1 VHVYLGVWD
10 LALVAVASVQAT
22 VLAYLAEPRWKAL
35 LTTLPFPFTVAVLA
49 VGRPVGASN
58 VSGLV
63 LLLLYFQEVRWL
75 YHRWSMPIVL
85 AIILS
90 ALTYCVLGTLLVP
103 ILPNGEVAFWVI
115 SALVWFTGVALLL
128 IMPFR
133 PEPEHRSPLPV
144 YVKLPVVVGVVLFL
158 VTVKGILQ
166 GFITV
171 FPMVSIVAAYEAR
184 HSLWTLGRQLP
195 VLFIAMVPMVAAIRL
210 AQGSFGFG
218 PALLI
223 GWAVFL
229 SLYVPLSW
237 ARSFRGRA

>member
-1 VHVYLGVWD
+1 VHIYLGVWD

-49 VGRPVGASN
+49 VGQPVGASN

-75 YHRWSMPIVL
+75 HQRWSMPIVP
-85 AIILS
+85 AIALS
-90 ALTYCVLGTLLVP
+90 VVTYCVLGTLLVP
-103 ILPNGEVAFWVI
+103 VLPNTEAAFWII
-115 SALVWFTGVALLL
+115 SALVWLSGVVLLL
-128 IMPFR
+128 MIPFR
-133 PEPEHRSPLPV
+133 SEPEHRSPLPV
-144 YVKLPVVVGVVLFL
+144 YIKLPVIVGVVLFL
-158 VTVKGILQ
+158 VAIKGTLQ

-195 VLFIAMVPMVAAIRL
+195 VLFIAMVPMVGAVRL
-210 AQGSFGFG
+210 AQAPLGFG
-218 PALLI
+218 LALLI

-237 ARSFRGRA
+237 SRSFKQRA